1 MGTTTMAQE
10 ARISSRIDRDLK
22 DESEAILA
30 ELGIKPSQ
38 AIAMFYTQIV
48 KQRGLPLELKIPNEE
63 TISAMQEIMDDTP
76 TFENVNDLMADLHS
90 EDDAC

>member
-1 MGTTTMAQE
+1 MGTTVMAQE

-38 AIAMFYTQIV
+38 AISMFYTQIV
-48 KQRGLPLELKIPNEE
+48 RQRGLPLELKIPNEE
-63 TISAMQEIMDDTP
+63 TVSAMQEVMDDTR
-76 TFENVNDLMADLHS
+76 TFDSVDDLMADLHS